1 MTKLTD
7 TDRTNLRNR
16 LRRIEGQ
23 VRGVTAMLD
32 EDRDC
37 REIVQQLSAIRAAVQ
52 GVSRAFLEQ
61 YMADC
66 LLDPDD
72 LSPERRAH
80 LAHDLA
86 EMWDK
91 GN

>member
-1 MTKLTD
+1 MAKMTD
-7 TDRTNLRNR
+7 TDRTTLRNR

-37 REIVQQLSAIRAAVQ
+37 REIVQQLAAIRAAVQ

-72 LSPERRAH
+72 LSPERRAY
-80 LAHDLA
+80 LAHELA